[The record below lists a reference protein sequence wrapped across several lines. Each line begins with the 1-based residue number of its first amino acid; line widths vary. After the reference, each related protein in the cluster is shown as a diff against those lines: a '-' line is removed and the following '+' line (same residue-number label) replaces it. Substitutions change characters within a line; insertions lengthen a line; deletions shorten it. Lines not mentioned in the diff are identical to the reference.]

1 MKTKTPKRKK
11 EKASITIRDFF
22 KQFPTDHA
30 CLEHIFTIRFGQG
43 HACPKCERKANWYK
57 IQAERAYSCQWCG
70 HHLHPTVGT
79 PFEDSRTPL
88 QLWFYAIYLFT
99 TSRHGV
105 PAKELERQL
114 GVTYKCAWRMGHEI
128 RKHIAQ
134 VDGEFPLFGQVEIDE
149 TYVGGHKRNAGRGRG
164 ASGKAIVFG
173 MLQRGG
179 QVMTKIVPNCTKE
192 SLIPIIEENVAKG
205 STVHTD
211 EFTTY
216 KLLPRKGYKHQKVS
230 HGTGEYVNGL
240 SHTNGLESFWARL
253 KNSVKGTHVHVSK
266 KHLDKYAKEFE
277 YRYNSKAKPISMFP
291 SLVSTFVQ
299 PST

>member
-1 MKTKTPKRKK
+1 MKTTKAKKPKG
-11 EKASITIRDFF
+11 KASITIRDFF

-43 HACPKCERKANWYK
+43 HECPKCDRKANWYK

-128 RKHIAQ
+128 RKHITE
-134 VDGEFPLFGQVEIDE
+134 VDGEFPLFGQVEVDE
-149 TYVGGHKRNAGRGRG
+149 TYVGGKRRGMGRCYT
-164 ASGKAIVFG
+164 KNKTIVFG

-179 QVMTKIVPNCTKE
+179 QVMTKIVPSNAGKTLK
-192 SLIPIIEENVAKG
+192 PIIEENIAKG

-211 EFTTY
+211 E
-216 KLLPRKGYKHQKVS
+216 LRSHRGLERVGYDHQTVE
-230 HGTGEYVNGL
+230 HGVGEYVKGN
-240 SHTNGLESFWARL
+240 SHVNGLESFWARL

-266 KHLDKYAKEFE
+266 RHLGKYSKEFE
-277 YRYNSKAKPISMFP
+277 FRYNSKSNPISMFP
-291 SLVSTFVQ
+291 SLVSTFVK
-299 PST
+299 P

>member
-1 MKTKTPKRKK
+1 MKTSKRKQPK
-11 EKASITIRDFF
+11 AKASITIRDFF
-22 KQFPTDHA
+22 KQFPTDQA

-43 HACPKCERKANWYK
+43 HECPKCVRKANWYK

-128 RKHIAQ
+128 RKHITE
-134 VDGEFPLFGQVEIDE
+134 VDGEFPLFGHVEIDE
-149 TYVGGHKRNAGRGRG
+149 TYVGGKRHGLGHCYTKN
-164 ASGKAIVFG
+164 KTIVFG
-173 MLQRGG
+173 MLQRDG
-179 QVMTKIVPNCTKE
+179 QLMTKIVPSNAGKV
-192 SLIPIIEENVAKG
+192 LKPIIEENVTKG

-211 EFTTY
+211 ELKSY
-216 KLLPRKGYKHQKVS
+216 NGLEKVGYTHQTVHHKA
-230 HGTGEYVNGL
+230 GQYVNGI
-240 SHTNGLESFWARL
+240 SHTNSIESFWARL
-253 KNSVKGTHVHVSK
+253 KNSVKGTHVHVSR
-266 KHLDKYAKEFE
+266 KHLGKYAKEFE
-277 YRYNSKAKPISMFP
+277 FRYNSKAAPISMFP
-291 SLVSTFVQ
+291 SLVSTFLQ

>member
-1 MKTKTPKRKK
+1 MKTKTTKKK

-22 KQFPTDHA
+22 RQFPSDNA

-128 RKHIAQ
+128 RKHITQ

-149 TYVGGHKRNAGRGRG
+149 TYVGGRRAGTRGRG
-164 ASGKAIVFG
+164 ADGKTIVFG
-173 MLQRGG
+173 MLERGG
-179 QVMTKIVPNCTKE
+179 QVMTKIVPSVKAKD
-192 SLIPIIEENVAKG
+192 LQPIIEENVAKG

-211 EFTTY
+211 ELRSY
-216 KLLPRKGYKHQKVS
+216 KGLERVGYDHQTVD
-230 HGTGEYVNGL
+230 HGSGEYVKGN
-240 SHTNGLESFWARL
+240 SHVNSLESFWARL

-266 KHLDKYAKEFE
+266 KHLGKYAKEFE
-277 YRYNSKAKPISMFP
+277 FRFNSKSKPISMFP
-291 SLVSTFVQ
+291 SLVSSFA

>member
-1 MKTKTPKRKK
+1 MKTKTSKRKK

-22 KQFPTDHA
+22 KQFPTDQA
-30 CLEHIFTIRFGQG
+30 CLEHIFNIRFGQG

-57 IQAERAYSCQWCG
+57 IKAERAYSCQWCG
-70 HHLHPTVGT
+70 NHLHPTVGT

-128 RKHIAQ
+128 RKHITE
-134 VDGEFPLFGQVEIDE
+134 VDGEFPLFGHVEIDE
-149 TYVGGHKRNAGRGRG
+149 TYVGGSRPGTRGRG
-164 ASGKAIVFG
+164 AEGKTIVFG
-173 MLQRGG
+173 MMQRDG
-179 QVMTKIVPNCTKE
+179 QVMTKIVPSVKRKD
-192 SLIPIIEENVAKG
+192 LQPIIEENIAKG

-211 EFTTY
+211 ELRSY
-216 KLLPRKGYKHQKVS
+216 KGLERVGYDHQTVN
-230 HGTGEYVNGL
+230 HGSGEYVNGN
-240 SHTNGLESFWARL
+240 SHVNGLESFWSRL

-266 KHLDKYAKEFE
+266 KHLGKYAKEFE

-291 SLVSTFVQ
+291 SLVSKFAK
-299 PST
+299 P

>member
-1 MKTKTPKRKK
+1 MKTKTSLKK

-22 KQFPTDHA
+22 KQFPTDNH
-30 CLEHIFTIRFGQG
+30 CLAHIFTIRFGQG

-128 RKHIAQ
+128 RKHITQ
-134 VDGEFPLFGQVEIDE
+134 VDGEFPLFGDVEVDE
-149 TYVGGHKRNAGRGRG
+149 TYVGGKRHGLGHCYTKN
-164 ASGKAIVFG
+164 KTIVFG
-173 MLQRGG
+173 MLQRDG
-179 QVMTKIVPNCTKE
+179 QIMTKIVRSNAGKV
-192 SLIPIIEENVAKG
+192 LKPIIQENILQG
-205 STVHTD
+205 STIHTD
-211 EFTTY
+211 ELKSY
-216 KLLPRKGYKHQKVS
+216 NNLERVGYEHKTVHHK
-230 HGTGEYVNGL
+230 TGQYVNGT
-240 SHTNGLESFWARL
+240 SHTNSIESFWARL
-253 KNSVKGTHVHVSK
+253 KNSVKGTHVHVSR
-266 KHLDKYAKEFE
+266 KHLGKYAKEFE
-277 YRYNSKAKPISMFP
+277 FRYNSKAAPISMFP
-291 SLVSTFVQ
+291 SLVSTFLQ